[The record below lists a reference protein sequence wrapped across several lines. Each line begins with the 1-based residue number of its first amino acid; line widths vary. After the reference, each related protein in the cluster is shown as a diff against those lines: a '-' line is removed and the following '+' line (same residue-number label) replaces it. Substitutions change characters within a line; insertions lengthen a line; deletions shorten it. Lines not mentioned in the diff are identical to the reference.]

1 MDLRSRTSRAIVAH
15 ALLNAT
21 AAAAA
26 SRYWREAGAADALAA
41 KGVFTAS
48 YRRRWSCAVAL
59 SGGRLRVARMT
70 LVTGEPPAPAVV
82 GADDFDPSDHAAFA
96 EIAGFVFGGPPRGQ

>member
-1 MDLRSRTSRAIVAH
+1 MAEILVMVVAVVEAAMKLLAHDLERHSDRNCDGGGEEVRRPSSRAH
-15 ALLNAT
+15 K
-21 AAAAA
+21 
-26 SRYWREAGAADALAA
+26 SRSA
-41 KGVFTAS
+41 
-48 YRRRWSCAVAL
+48 
-59 SGGRLRVARMT
+59 RLRVT

>member
-1 MDLRSRTSRAIVAH
+1 MGPD
-15 ALLNAT
+15 
-21 AAAAA
+21 AARMAVGAYDVDCPEDELSPGDGACQVLCDDSECSKAARLCAA
-26 SRYWREAGAADALAA
+26 SPAC
-41 KGVFTAS
+41 T
-48 YRRRWSCAVAL
+48 AVAL
-59 SGGRLRVARMT
+59 SGGRLRIARMT